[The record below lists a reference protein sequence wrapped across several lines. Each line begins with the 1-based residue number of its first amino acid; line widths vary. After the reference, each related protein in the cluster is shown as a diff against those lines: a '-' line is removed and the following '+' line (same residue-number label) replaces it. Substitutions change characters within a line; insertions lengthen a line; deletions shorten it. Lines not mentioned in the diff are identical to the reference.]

1 MRRVAV
7 TGMGIVSCIG
17 NTLDEV
23 TRSLRSGRSGLSA
36 SADFARVGLKSQV
49 VGVPDLS
56 ALAPIER
63 KLRRFMGK
71 TAAYAYH
78 AMKAAV
84 GDSGLTREQ
93 VSDPRSGL
101 IVGSG
106 VGSISSLV
114 AAIDLLREKGPA
126 KVPPYL
132 VPQVMSSTASACLG
146 TAFNIKGI
154 SYSVTSA
161 CASSAHCI
169 GHGMELIQQ
178 GRQDIVFA
186 GGADEESWELAALFD
201 AMGTL
206 SSAFNDRPDRASR
219 PYDRARDGFVLAGG
233 AAVLVLEELE
243 HARRR
248 GAQIYGEVVGY
259 GACSDGADMVSPS
272 PEGAA
277 RTMRLALEAV
287 DGDIDYVNTHG
298 TSTPLGDL
306 VEVEAMRDVFGASM
320 PLFSST
326 KSLTGHALGAA
337 GAMEALFC
345 LLMLKRGFVAG
356 SANVDELDPALAG
369 LPLIRES
376 REHSPRTI
384 LSNSFGFGGTNA
396 TLILRRLEDGY
407 Q

>member
-7 TGMGIVSCIG
+7 TGMGIVSCLG
-17 NTLDEV
+17 NTLDDV
-23 TRSLRSGRSGLSA
+23 ARALTSGRSGLTA
-36 SADFARVGLKSQV
+36 SPEFARLGLKSQV
-49 VGVPDLS
+49 AGVPDTS
-56 ALAPIER
+56 SLAPIER
-63 KLRRFMGK
+63 KVRRFMGT

-84 GDSGLTREQ
+84 SDSGLARDQ
-93 VSDPRSGL
+93 VSNPRSGL
-101 IVGSG
+101 VVGSG
-106 VGSISSLV
+106 IGSASSHL

-126 KVPPYL
+126 KIAPYL
-132 VPQVMSSTASACLG
+132 VPQVMSSTTSACLA
-146 TAFNIKGI
+146 TAFRIRGT
-154 SYSVTSA
+154 SYSIASA

-169 GHGMELIQQ
+169 GHGMELIQH
-178 GRQDIVFA
+178 GKQDIVFA
-186 GGADEESWELAALFD
+186 GGAEEGSWEVAALFD

-206 SSAFNDRPDRASR
+206 SSNFNDQPARASR
-219 PYDRARDGFVLAGG
+219 PYDRSRDGFVLSGG
-233 AAVLVLEELE
+233 AAVLVLEELD

-248 GAQIYGEVVGY
+248 GASIYGELAGY

-287 DGDIDYVNTHG
+287 DAGIDYVNTHG
-298 TSTPLGDL
+298 TSTPVGDL
-306 VEVEAMRDVFGASM
+306 IEVEAMCDVFAGRP

-345 LLMLKRGFVAG
+345 LLMLDRGFVAG
-356 SANVDELDPALAG
+356 SANVDHLDPALAG
-369 LPLIRES
+369 MPLVREGGK
-376 REHSPRTI
+376 HSLATV

-396 TLILRRLEDGY
+396 TLIFRRLEN
-407 Q
+407 